1 MAVDGLRT
9 DNGGAGHV
17 RAAPS
22 RRAPLNQIDEG
33 QRPILHW
40 WSRTKRRQ
48 CDQMIESHM
57 KSSCPMPARDSKRDT
72 GQTPQPEGGVHKRR
86 DPKEARTRG
95 RGLYRSRHETPWPV
109 LSDAKCAWRI
119 LPTTSQHRP
128 PPVGPHY
135 PLSLRDMSR
144 VALTLIPETTMSV
157 APHAIAIV
165 DPTDMPDGEKDVRT
179 AMTTTTTVTAAP
191 TTDAEFAGV
200 VDIATAMTIAV
211 PSFGGTQKRPT
222 REVPIGTRYALTQR
236 EMRECVRI
244 GRERGKQ
251 NRAEGRASRRFSLH
265 RSDDDISIQ
274 GVIGEL
280 AFARLFDL
288 SIDIHDTTCRS
299 AQSETRF
306 DAVMMPEGWTVD
318 VKTTVARDGPVR
330 VACWKAPNPPGV
342 YALLVHVNYDP
353 SRALDAPQVALPVME
368 FRGFASAA
376 TVFAAESRVDT
387 MDRDGRPDILYL
399 VPQARLVERA
409 ALSAEMPPR
418 NDRQETPSP

>member
-1 MAVDGLRT
+1 
-9 DNGGAGHV
+9 
-17 RAAPS
+17 
-22 RRAPLNQIDEG
+22 
-33 QRPILHW
+33 
-40 WSRTKRRQ
+40 
-48 CDQMIESHM
+48 
-57 KSSCPMPARDSKRDT
+57 
-72 GQTPQPEGGVHKRR
+72 
-86 DPKEARTRG
+86 
-95 RGLYRSRHETPWPV
+95 
-109 LSDAKCAWRI
+109 
-119 LPTTSQHRP
+119 
-128 PPVGPHY
+128 
-135 PLSLRDMSR
+135 MSR
-144 VALTLIPETTMSV
+144 VALTLIPETSITIAPSV
-157 APHAIAIV
+157 IQNV
-165 DPTDMPDGEKDVRT
+165 DPTDMPDEQKE
-179 AMTTTTTVTAAP
+179 ACTTTTTVTAAP

-200 VDIATAMTIAV
+200 VDIATAMTVTV
-211 PSFGGTQKRPT
+211 PSFGGTQRRPT
-222 REVPIGTRYALTQR
+222 REVPIGTRYLLTQR

-288 SIDIHDTTCRS
+288 SVDIHDTTCRS
-299 AQSETRF
+299 AHSETRF

-330 VACWKAPNPPGV
+330 VACWKAPNPPDV

-353 SRALDAPQVALPVME
+353 SRALDAHQVALPVME

-409 ALSAEMPPR
+409 ALSAEMPPPR
-418 NDRQETPSP
+418 NDRQGTRSP